1 MAGQRYGRLT
11 YTSLHR
17 NDGGT
22 DPGGG
27 RVGGGGWQIKQEDGD
42 LSREERDQLRARVST
57 QFDAGVEIPRFPT
70 PEQIAELPRRLVYAP
85 VEPGDGSGSAMAWWH
100 SAPAGPDA
108 TGRPGNVFNQVV
120 LDRHPEAPDPGTRPI
135 EVWRSPDWLAP
146 YGVEQVSAAALTDHL
161 RPVVGPMITAEA
173 VIGFLLDPAHY
184 RFGVLAAL
192 LDATAA
198 VLAGGPRVVLITEST
213 DGAALWA
220 GAVSL
225 LMAAPHAARFAFS
238 TLERVSG
245 LPIAFDQGV
254 QVACVPAVDRDQL
267 LAQAADPRSALRQT
281 PLVVIDEAEAVAIG
295 DLDGEPHRTAAG
307 DRIRVTEWSVLA
319 QVVLG
324 DEAGAGWALAEL
336 DRVVQQLPARPGPS
350 AHDQDRRDQD
360 RRDQGRPDRPPDDHG
375 RPARDDDPAAAR
387 QASVLPPDAIAWPLA
402 MAVGRAGER
411 FADAVAEAAAVV
423 TRTGPRGL
431 ADNAALH
438 QTARDLI
445 GLGLGRSAADAWR
458 IAGDPAAMARMGAET
473 GQFVVEA
480 YVRRA
485 IAEPS
490 WLARPGRLP
499 LPEPTGTP
507 ASSGLSIVVERELL
521 TDLPGH
527 CAAITAAPDLDPAGR
542 LTALL
547 HLIDLLARCGL
558 SYLEQPEVLV
568 VDFERY
574 CYLLAP
580 RQPGQ
585 PAGPEPSAIELI
597 GRIGPVSE
605 PALRWVVRPVLAG
618 QEWIN
623 RRPIGSRLDPP
634 VAAWLYPD
642 EGAPPPLG
650 RLVAGTDDPLR
661 AELAH
666 DRWTSEPER
675 HPGERPLVAW
685 SALTNLAP
693 YQSLPTEVER
703 TFDGPPWPA
712 GDLLLIRRRWPAA
725 VGVRQWA
732 PTVKSAP
739 ADEELKR
746 LIDDLRDPLL
756 SGLDDHRHAGSELIE
771 LRRLARDQFWLRDRR
786 IPEDRE
792 VTTIISGSLWA
803 WDLPGELAS
812 DAANALLCALVLDV
826 VRDLRLPA
834 AQRLRAKINSG
845 RGFELQRESADLL
858 RSCFSRDSK
867 EGWLRTTLLADRGF
881 ALAGVDRTAAQ
892 WVGGLTADGKSFLNV
907 LVREWAG
914 SRIGNQWE
922 QARRITADKFAR
934 RVARLDVDQRALA
947 RQAESRLRA
956 IAQGDR
962 GPGLLGRRGKGS

>member
-17 NDGGT
+17 NNGGT
-22 DPGGG
+22 DPGGA
-27 RVGGGGWQIKQEDGD
+27 RVGGGWQIKQEDGD

-85 VEPGDGSGSAMAWWH
+85 VEPGEETAGSSAMAWWH

-120 LDRHPEAPDPGTRPI
+120 LDRTPAVPDPATRPI
-135 EVWRSPDWLAP
+135 QVWRSPDWLTP
-146 YGVEQVSAAALTDHL
+146 YGVEQVSAAVLSDNA
-161 RPVVGPMITAEA
+161 RPAAGSMITVDA
-173 VIGFLLDPAHY
+173 VIGFLLDPAHF

-213 DGAALWA
+213 DGAARWA

-225 LMAAPHAARFAFS
+225 LMAAPHAARFSFS
-238 TLERVSG
+238 TLERVPG

-254 QVACVPAVDRDQL
+254 QLACVPAVDRDQL
-267 LAQAADPRSALRQT
+267 AAQAADPRSPLRQT
-281 PLVVIDEAEAVAIG
+281 PLVLIDESEPVAIG

-307 DRIRVTEWSVLA
+307 DRIEVTEWSVLA

-324 DEAGAGWALAEL
+324 DETGAGWALAEL
-336 DRVVQQLPARPGPS
+336 DRVVLQLPS
-350 AHDQDRRDQD
+350 QHDQLQHDQN
-360 RRDQGRPDRPPDDHG
+360 RRDQGRRDQQPGDQQPGDRPDDDHSG
-375 RPARDDDPAAAR
+375 RQPAA
-387 QASVLPPDAIAWPLA
+387 VLPPDAIAWPLA
-402 MAVGRAGER
+402 MAVGRAGDR
-411 FADAVAEAAAVV
+411 FPDAVAEAAAVV

-431 ADNAALH
+431 ADNVALH

-499 LPEPTGTP
+499 LPEPTGADST
-507 ASSGLSIVVERELL
+507 GLSVVVEQELL
-521 TDLPGH
+521 TELPER
-527 CAAITAAPDLDPAGR
+527 CAAITAATDLDTAGR
-542 LTALL
+542 LTAII

-558 SYLEQPEVLV
+558 DYREPPEVLV

-580 RQPGQ
+580 GQPGQ
-585 PAGPEPSAIELI
+585 PTEPTGSELI
-597 GRIGPVSE
+597 GRIGAVSDR
-605 PALRWVVRPVLAG
+605 ALRWVIRPVLAG

-623 RRPIGSRLDPP
+623 RRPIGSRLDRP

-650 RLVAGTDDPLR
+650 RLVAGADDPLR

-666 DRWTSEPER
+666 DRWTSDPEL
-675 HPGERPLVAW
+675 HPDERPLVAW
-685 SALTNLAP
+685 SALRSLAP
-693 YQSLPTEVER
+693 YQSLPPEVER
-703 TFDGPPWPA
+703 AFDGPPWPA

-725 VGVRQWA
+725 VGVRQWG

-739 ADEELKR
+739 AGEELKR

-756 SGLDDHRHAGSELIE
+756 RGLDDQRHAGFELIE
-771 LRRLARDQFWLRDRR
+771 LRRLARDQSWLRDKR
-786 IPEDRE
+786 IPDDGE

-803 WDLPGELAS
+803 WDLPGELAP
-812 DAANALLCALVLDV
+812 DAANALLCALVLDA

-834 AQRLRAKINSG
+834 AQRLRTKINSG
-845 RGFELQRESADLL
+845 RGFELKRESADLIKV
-858 RSCFSRDSK
+858 CFTADRK
-867 EGWLRTTLLADRGF
+867 ERWLRTALLADRGF

-892 WVGGLTADGKSFLNV
+892 WVGALTSDGKSFLNV

-922 QARRITADKFAR
+922 QARKITADNLAR
-934 RVARLDVDQRALA
+934 RVARVDVDQRALA
-947 RQAESRLRA
+947 RQADARLRA

-962 GPGLLGRRGKGS
+962 GPGLLGRRGKS